1 VAYGAGLVAIFLANA
16 LHDWSVPAVLVYTVG
31 FYGAWATGAAF
42 ALNPLGEEWPVLPM
56 TLTSSIG
63 GRTLGGGLWLA
74 ASCPG
79 PWRRWPSPP
88 PRRLAASP
96 PPGSTGSPWGER
108 AVDDRLDS
116 APRPDVEHPVPPNI

>member
-1 VAYGAGLVAIFLANA
+1 MAYWAGLVAIFLANA
-16 LHDWSVPAVLVYTVG
+16 LRDWSVPAVLVYTVG
-31 FYGAWATGAAF
+31 FYGAWAIGAAF

-63 GRTLGGGLWLA
+63 GRTLVGGLWLA
-74 ASCPG
+74 ASLPG
-79 PWRRWPSPP
+79 VLPGA
-88 PRRLAASP
+88 LATLAVAAASP

-116 APRPDVEHPVPPNI
+116 TLRPDVEHPVPPNI